1 LRYTRAGRRTRAGSA
16 PGSGGLA
23 GDSAMGSGQG
33 GGAGAEQF
41 QAEVLRQF
49 RSTYGP
55 AVLEGEEGAAAL
67 YSMPGQVGLFA
78 RRCRNPVL
86 AAGIGGVGPKPQ
98 LARDPAE
105 HESVGLSLAAACVN
119 EVLARGALPLF
130 LVHRLATGEPD
141 PAVALQVLRGIAAG
155 CRQADCALLG
165 GMTDVRPGACAPG
178 PYDLTGFV
186 VGMVERERLLH
197 GPQKV
202 RPGDVLVGIESAGLH
217 GSGDAWVRQTL
228 LGARPA
234 QLDEV
239 LLELRRPLR
248 EELLR
253 PARVYAKAVRAVL
266 ERYRV
271 KGVVHGLAH
280 VGNGG
285 LLPGLQRAMGRRCV
299 ARLDRAALPS
309 QPVFAV
315 VQRLGGL
322 GDDEMRRTF
331 NLGVGMVAIVAPFY
345 ADAAVRRIR
354 RAGERAAVI
363 GQVVQGDGPAAEL
376 G

>member
-1 LRYTRAGRRTRAGSA
+1 
-16 PGSGGLA
+16 
-23 GDSAMGSGQG
+23 MGSGLGDGAG
-33 GGAGAEQF
+33 GGPF
-41 QAEVLRQF
+41 QAEVLRQL

-55 AVLEGEEGAAAL
+55 AVLEGEGGAAAL

-105 HESVGLSLAAACVN
+105 HESVGLSLVAACVN

-141 PAVALQVLRGIAAG
+141 PALALQVLRGVAAG

-165 GMTDVRPGACAPG
+165 GTADSRPGACAPG

-202 RPGDVLVGIESAGLH
+202 RPGDVVVGIESAGLH
-217 GSGDAWVRQTL
+217 GSGDEWVRQTL
-228 LGARPA
+228 LGTRRA

-239 LLELRRPLR
+239 LPELGRPLR
-248 EELLR
+248 AELLR
-253 PARVYAKAVRAVL
+253 PARIYVKAVRAVL

-285 LLPGLQRAMGRRCV
+285 LLPGLARAMGRRCV
-299 ARLDRAALPS
+299 ARLERAALPS
-309 QPVFAV
+309 QPIFRV

-331 NLGVGMVAIVAPFY
+331 NLGVGLVAIVAPFY

-354 RAGERAAVI
+354 RAGECAAVI